1 MSRIISRILNYR
13 CPCGVVTGRGA
24 LLGALFVVLVA
35 AWSHLSRVDAV
46 VPGVPP
52 LKVDILDAQ
61 ERKQGLAMIYS
72 NYVEITDATGNPKG
86 AVGVVWVQGRA
97 QLFLIR
103 PNAERAYLGWSSNRR
118 LYDAKDTLVGYYYW
132 TPIWSYVYNPE
143 MKKVG
148 QAQCLAYQGVCAAG
162 VAGFLLGLL

>member
-1 MSRIISRILNYR
+1 MLNKILNYR
-13 CPCGVVTGRGA
+13 CPCGLVTGKGVLVGA
-24 LLGALFVVLVA
+24 MFVVVVGLLNVKMKA
-35 AWSHLSRVDAV
+35 TAL

-61 ERKQGLAMIYS
+61 EKKQGLALIYS
-72 NYVEITDATGNPKG
+72 NYVELEDAFGKPLG
-86 AVGVVWVQGRA
+86 AIGVVWVQGRA

-103 PNAERAYLGWSSNRR
+103 ANEERQFIGWASERR
-118 LYDAKDTLVGYYYW
+118 LYDAKDALVGYYYW

-143 MKKVG
+143 MKKLG

-162 VAGFLLGLL
+162 IAGYLLGLL